1 MLILS
6 PVGLQNCDLES
17 AVQIHLNTAEREQ
30 FI

>member
-6 PVGLQNCDLES
+6 TGELQNCDEVS
-17 AVQIHLNTAEREQ
+17 AVQIHLNTAECEQ